1 MRYVSIQNCLE
12 SLKDQCILEKA
23 GARNNSSVSVEKEN
37 ADSYISVA
45 PNPFVDTFNARFE
58 LAEDAN
64 NVQARFFNS
73 MGTLEQVINLGNLP
87 KGKHVVKLSPV
98 LRNGMYVLNIKA
110 GNHVK
115 RTIVTKKNN

>member
-1 MRYVSIQNCLE
+1 MELDFKNIQKNQ
-12 SLKDQCILEKA
+12 KVFLEK
-23 GARNNSSVSVEKEN
+23 EK
-37 ADSYISVA
+37 ADSYIAVA

-110 GNHVK
+110 GKHVK
-115 RTIVTKKNN
+115 RTIITKKSN

>member
-1 MRYVSIQNCLE
+1 MYIE
-12 SLKDQCILEKA
+12 LEKA

-58 LAEDAN
+58 LAEDAS

-73 MGTLEQVINLGNLP
+73 MGTLEQVVNLGNLS

-110 GNHVK
+110 GKHVK
-115 RTIVTKKNN
+115 RTVITKKSN